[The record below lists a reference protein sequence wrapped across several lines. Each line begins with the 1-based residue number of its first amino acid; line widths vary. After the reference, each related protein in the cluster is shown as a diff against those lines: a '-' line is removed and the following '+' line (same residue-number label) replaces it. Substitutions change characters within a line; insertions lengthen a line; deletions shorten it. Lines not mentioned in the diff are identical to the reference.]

1 MTPVTYR
8 RPVFYY
14 ETDRMDCVHHSN
26 YIRWFEEARI
36 HLMKVKDFSYES
48 LEASGILSPVLKA
61 EAEYKFMCRFGETVL
76 IDTAIESYTG
86 TRITFTY
93 TVREA
98 VSGQLRCMGKTSH
111 CFLNEKGRPVS
122 LKKALPAYDEA
133 VRAAMEEPLVK
144 IFPIDEN
151 LHYKFVVNFSRCH
164 GKWLFSRHKER
175 STWETQGGHVE
186 PGETPEQAAARE
198 LREESGAAD
207 FSLTP
212 AFAYSVGDDP
222 ENNGVVFLAD
232 IKTLGTIP
240 ESEMAEVKDFDA
252 LPENLTYP
260 QITPVLYA
268 AILATLNID

>member
-1 MTPVTYR
+1 MKPVTYR

-36 HLMKVKDFSYES
+36 HLMQVKGFSYES

-61 EAEYKFMCRFGETVL
+61 EAEYKVMCRFGETVL
-76 IDTAIESYTG
+76 IDVAIESYTG

-93 TVREA
+93 AVREEC
-98 VSGQLRCMGKTSH
+98 SGQLRCFGKTSH
-111 CFLNEKGRPVS
+111 CFLSEKGRPVS
-122 LKKALPAYDEA
+122 LKKALPDYDAA
-133 VRAAMEEPLVK
+133 VRSAMEEPLVK
-144 IFPIDEN
+144 IFPIDDN
-151 LHYKFVVNFSRCH
+151 TKYKFVVNFSRYENS
-164 GKWLFSRHKER
+164 WIFSRHKAR
-175 STWETQGGHVE
+175 TTWETQGGHIE

-207 FSLTP
+207 FALTP
-212 AFAYSVGDDP
+212 AFAYSVGDET

-232 IKTLGTIP
+232 IKTLGPMP
-240 ESEMAEVKDFDA
+240 ESEMAEVKAFDA

-260 QITPVLYA
+260 GITPVLYA
-268 AILATLNID
+268 AVLATLNRK